1 MKTIGLRLWREPV
14 FLGTALLASL
24 GAVAAFGLGWTGEQ
38 VWGLSTVIAALTG
51 AEHKRQRPN

>member
-1 MKTIGLRLWREPV
+1 MKTILIRLWREPV
-14 FLGTALLASL
+14 FLGTALLAGL

-51 AEHKRQRPN
+51 AEHKRQR